1 MHEAETSGLL
11 LEAECHHFRGDVPCR
26 YHKAEGARCR
36 CAHYRPRG
44 RRVLLIKLGALGDV
58 IRTTP
63 LLRRLKADEP
73 DGEVTWVTR
82 TPALLPSLVDV
93 PLPLDLATV
102 LRLQADRFDAVWNLD
117 KDPEACA
124 LAMLVPAA
132 EKRGFGWHRG
142 RCVPLDE
149 AARAKYLTG
158 VDDPLN
164 RENTRSYPAEI
175 FAMVGLEFRGERY
188 LLDRPAPAPSL
199 PRLAGPVIGLNTGC
213 GGRWPSRLWP
223 EAHWV
228 ALARALRAE
237 GRSVLLLG
245 GPDEDAR
252 NRRIAAATG
261 AAYWGT
267 FAIGEFI
274 HVVDRCDVVVTGVT
288 MALHIALGLE
298 KRVVLLNNIFNPRE
312 FELYGLGEIV
322 EPPVACACYF
332 RPTCRAEVPCLS
344 TLAPAAVLS
353 AVERQ
358 LPARMPAASPHP
370 LTPANAAQP
379 ARLAAVTP

>member
-1 MHEAETSGLL
+1 MHEAGAPDLL
-11 LEAECHHFRGDVPCR
+11 LEPECQHFRGDVPCR
-26 YHKAEGARCR
+26 YHTAEGARCR

-63 LLRRLKADEP
+63 LLRRLKADQP
-73 DGEVTWVTR
+73 DCEVTWVTR
-82 TPALLPSLVDV
+82 TPDVLPSLVDV
-93 PLPLDLATV
+93 PLPLDLPTA

-124 LAMLVPAA
+124 LAMLVPAE

-149 AARAKYLTG
+149 AARPKFLTG
-158 VDDPLN
+158 VDDPWN
-164 RENTRSYPAEI
+164 RENPRSYPAEI

-188 LLDRPAPAPSL
+188 LLARPAPAPTL
-199 PRLAGPVIGLNTGC
+199 PPLAGPVVGLNTGC

-223 EAHWV
+223 EAHWI

-245 GPDEDAR
+245 GPDEDGR
-252 NRRIAAATG
+252 NRQIAAKAGAT
-261 AAYWGT
+261 YWGA
-267 FAIGEFI
+267 FALGDFI
-274 HVVDRCDVVVTGVT
+274 HVVDRCELVVTGVT
-288 MALHIALGLE
+288 LGLHIALGLE

-322 EPPVACACYF
+322 EPPVACTCYF

-344 TLAPAAVLS
+344 TLTPAAVLS
-353 AVERQ
+353 AVARQ
-358 LPARMPAASPHP
+358 LPERMPAASPP
-370 LTPANAAQP
+370 RSTPAKAAEP
-379 ARLAAVTP
+379 ARLVAVTS